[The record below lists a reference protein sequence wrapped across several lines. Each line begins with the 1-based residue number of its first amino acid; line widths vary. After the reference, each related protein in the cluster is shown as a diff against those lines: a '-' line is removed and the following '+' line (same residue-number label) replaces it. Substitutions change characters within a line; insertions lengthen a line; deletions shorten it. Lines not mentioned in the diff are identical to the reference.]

1 VDFFDET
8 MRLDV
13 LPAHEAIQVFQAHTG
28 GKPADS
34 AEVGELLKMIGY
46 HTLMTE
52 LLAKTYKQC
61 LQFGTVGELHAYLK
75 ERSLQDQQLSKKIY
89 VDRQATTL
97 YAHLSA
103 VFSLASL
110 TETETWVLKQC
121 AVLPTAPHQA
131 KDFLTW
137 IQDTALAY
145 ENALLFLT
153 EKGWLQTD
161 NRLAYSLHPFL
172 QLFLHQELKP
182 TLPDCEK
189 MWYYFGVL
197 MGSDKVEAH
206 PLAHQWT
213 ITVGEAMVQYIDF
226 TNHEEK
232 QGVLWN
238 KIYNVYR
245 LLGDYP
251 NAIKCAKEGLAINK
265 ATVGEAHKDYATA
278 LICLG
283 FIYNRQGNYVEALPL
298 YQEALQIDKEVL
310 GERHPDYATS
320 LNNLASLYHNQGK
333 YAEALPLFQES
344 LQIRKEVLGERH
356 PDIAQSLNNLAG
368 LYYNQGNYTEALHL
382 FQEALPIWKEVLGER
397 HPNYATALNNLA
409 GLYDNQGNYAE
420 ALPLYQESL
429 QIRKEI
435 LGERH
440 PDTAISLHNIGT
452 LYFQQEDY
460 TQARTYFTE
469 AYSICLEKLGEQHP
483 HTQLVKK
490 WLDALPSLP

>member
-1 VDFFDET
+1 
-8 MRLDV
+8 
-13 LPAHEAIQVFQAHTG
+13 
-28 GKPADS
+28 
-34 AEVGELLKMIGY
+34 
-46 HTLMTE
+46 MTE

-75 ERSLQDQQLSKKIY
+75 ARSLQDQQLSKKIY

-110 TETETWVLKQC
+110 TEAETWVLKQW

-137 IQDTALAY
+137 IDDTDLAY
-145 ENALLFLT
+145 ENTLLSLA

-189 MWYYFGVL
+189 MWDYFTDLIV
-197 MGSDKVEAH
+197 SKEAKAN

-213 ITVGEAMVQYIDF
+213 IAIGEAMVQYIDF
-226 TNHEEK
+226 TDHEKK

-238 KIYNVYR
+238 RLYNIYR
-245 LLGDYP
+245 ILGDYP
-251 NAIKCAKEGLAINK
+251 NAIKCAKEGLAIYK
-265 ATVGEAHKDYATA
+265 ATVGEQHEEYAISLNNLA
-278 LICLG
+278 SL
-283 FIYNRQGNYVEALPL
+283 YNSQRNYAEALPL
-298 YQEALQIDKEVL
+298 YQETLQIKEKVLGKQNQSYAISLNNLAYLYRNQSNYAEALPLYQEVLQIHKEVV
-310 GERHPDYATS
+310 GKQHPDYATS
-320 LNNLASLYHNQGK
+320 LNNVAVMYKNQGN
-333 YAEALPLFQES
+333 YAEALLLYQEA
-344 LQIRKEVLGERH
+344 LQIRKEVLGEQH
-356 PDIAQSLNNLAG
+356 PDYATSLNDLAV
-368 LYYNQGNYTEALHL
+368 LYNT
-382 FQEALPIWKEVLGER
+382 
-397 HPNYATALNNLA
+397 
-409 GLYDNQGNYAE
+409 QGNYAE
-420 ALPLYQESL
+420 ALPLYQEAL
-429 QIRKEI
+429 QIHKVV

-440 PDTAISLHNIGT
+440 PNYATVLHNIGT
-452 LYFQQEDY
+452 LYFTQEDY

-483 HTQLVKK
+483 LTQNVKG